1 MHGQNSEGL
10 VLVRAVSLHE
20 SPTFASQ
27 RLRPPESQPFA
38 QVKAPKHQVLP
49 SPAEQNVN
57 TSPCTKTS
65 HEPLE

>member
-49 SPAEQNVN
+49 SP
-57 TSPCTKTS
+57 C
-65 HEPLE
+65 